1 MCEVETVTGVFEI
14 PSIITFAKNKF
25 DGYIALGCVI
35 RGETTHY
42 DYVCQ
47 ESARALMNL
56 SLEGLAL
63 GYGIITTEN
72 YNQALARS
80 ITGETFSNDRRKAVE
95 DFSNNDLEVL
105 VNFNIFSTGF
115 DDPLIDCVII
125 ARPTFSVV
133 LYSQMVGRGLRGPR
147 NGGTES
153 CLLINVVDNI
163 LNLPDIEHA
172 CNYFD
177 ADWER

>member
-1 MCEVETVTGVFEI
+1 MQKKNNVLIIASNYYQKIYDNLLKEASNEILVNNYLYDIETVTGVFEI

-80 ITGETFSNDRRKAVE
+80 ITGENIEGKGKVAAIACINQIKLRRKY
-95 DFSNNDLEVL
+95 
-105 VNFNIFSTGF
+105 T
-115 DDPLIDCVII
+115 
-125 ARPTFSVV
+125 
-133 LYSQMVGRGLRGPR
+133 Y
-147 NGGTES
+147 ES
-153 CLLINVVDNI
+153 
-163 LNLPDIEHA
+163 
-172 CNYFD
+172 
-177 ADWER
+177 

>member
-1 MCEVETVTGVFEI
+1 MQKKNNVLIIASNYYQKIYDNLLKEASNEILVNNFLCEVETVTGVFEI

-80 ITGETFSNDRRKAVE
+80 ITGENIEGKGKVAARACINQIKLKRKY
-95 DFSNNDLEVL
+95 
-105 VNFNIFSTGF
+105 T
-115 DDPLIDCVII
+115 
-125 ARPTFSVV
+125 
-133 LYSQMVGRGLRGPR
+133 Y
-147 NGGTES
+147 ES
-153 CLLINVVDNI
+153 
-163 LNLPDIEHA
+163 
-172 CNYFD
+172 
-177 ADWER
+177 